1 MKLSFCTNLSL
12 NTIDLLGLHKQLTA
26 PMRVGVQ
33 MASIRAGSY
42 ILTILEQM
50 TSVFMWKKA
59 IMMTMDKMA
68 KLLQLL
74 FIKLEM

>member
-12 NTIDLLGLHKQLTA
+12 NTIDLLGSQKQLTV
-26 PMRVGVQ
+26 PMKVGVR
-33 MASIRAGSY
+33 MANIRAGRY

-50 TSVFMWKKA
+50 TSAFMWKKA

-68 KLLQLL
+68 KLLQFL

>member
-1 MKLSFCTNLSL
+1 MKWSFCTNLSL
-12 NTIDLLGLHKQLTA
+12 NTIDLLGLQKQLTA

-33 MASIRAGSY
+33 MASIRAGRY